1 MAGAV
6 AGCVGGLATPLIA
19 PRFQAAA
26 RAWPYACGGALL
38 GAALGWR
45 LDWPTLWPWLVVLV
59 AGLPLCAIDLA
70 VHRLPDVIVLP
81 ATALA
86 ALSAWSPRALA
97 GGAVLA
103 TGYAVLAVLPRSGL
117 GFGDVKLAG
126 IIGGVLGYLS
136 WPAVVIGAFAGF
148 LLGAVVG
155 VVVIAIRHGD
165 RKTAVPFGPFMIV
178 GAQLGIFFA
187 EPLAQLYLDAMA
199 GR

>member
-1 MAGAV
+1 VLDLMAGAV

-126 IIGGVLGYLS
+126 LLGVALAALGRPALVWGTVLAFGLGGVVAL
-136 WPAVVIGAFAGF
+136 A
-148 LLGAVVG
+148 LLVTRRA
-155 VVVIAIRHGD
+155 RRD
-165 RKTAVPFGPFMIV
+165 TQLPFGPAMLA
-178 GAQLGIFFA
+178 GALLAALLG
-187 EPLAQLYLDAMA
+187 
-199 GR
+199 